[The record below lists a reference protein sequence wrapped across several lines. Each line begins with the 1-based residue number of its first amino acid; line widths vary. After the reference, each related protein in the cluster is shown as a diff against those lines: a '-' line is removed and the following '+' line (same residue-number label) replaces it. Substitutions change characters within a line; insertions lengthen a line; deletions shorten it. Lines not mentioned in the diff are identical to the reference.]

1 MATKL
6 EISELDFDGIKAN
19 LKTFLSQQNEFTDY
33 DFEGSGMSV
42 LLDTLAYNTHYLA
55 YNANMLAN
63 EMYLD
68 SADLRSSVVSLAK
81 QVGYTPTS
89 CTSATATLN
98 VLVSP
103 ASGATLTM
111 ARGTKFTT
119 TVDGQSY
126 SFVNNSD
133 VSIAPT
139 SGAYQF
145 SNLTVKEGSYLNY
158 KYTAS
163 TSDIDQRFIIPNDSV
178 DTTTLTV
185 KVQASS
191 SDSLTRTYTL
201 ASGITGI
208 DSTSEV
214 FFLQEVEGG
223 RFEVYFGDGV
233 MGKAIADGNIVI
245 LDYINCNR
253 DAPNGASSFTLSGT
267 IGGFGNAT
275 VTTVSNANGGTGL
288 ESITSIKYNAPR
300 DYSAQDRAV
309 TAEDYKTLV
318 KSLYANAQSVQVYG
332 GEDAAVPDYGK
343 VYISIKAKSGSNLT
357 VVTKETIIKSL
368 KSYTVASVTPV
379 IIDPE
384 TTFITLSVNFRY
396 NSGLTTKDVT
406 TLQTNVL
413 NAVAT
418 YNNDTL
424 EDFAGMFRYSQLL
437 QTVNEADTSI
447 LSNITTVKM
456 YKLVTPTLSSALK
469 YTLSFNNALYNP
481 HSGHNMTGG
490 GIVSSTGFKISDD
503 DSLNEHFLDDNGSG
517 VLRVYYLSASTR
529 VYTDSTYGTV
539 DYATGEVILTSANI
553 TSISNV
559 DGATS
564 TTIRVFAVPSSNDI
578 VPVRNQVLSI
588 DTSNSTITGEVDGI
602 ISGGSQAGTTYTT
615 TSSYSSGSS
624 TY

>member
-6 EISELDFDGIKAN
+6 EISELDFDGIKSN

-89 CTSATATLN
+89 CTSSTATID
-98 VLVSP
+98 VLVNG

-111 ARGTKFTT
+111 SRGTKFTT

-126 SFVNNSD
+126 SFVNNAD
-133 VSIAPT
+133 VSIPPS
-139 SGAYQF
+139 SGVYKF
-145 SNLTVKEGSYLNY
+145 SNLVIYEGSYLNY
-158 KYTAS
+158 KYTAN

-185 KVQASS
+185 KVQESS
-191 SDSLTRTYTL
+191 SDSTTKTWSL

-208 DSTSEV
+208 DDESEV
-214 FFLQEVEGG
+214 YFLQEVEGG

-245 LDYINCNR
+245 FDYINSNR

-267 IGGFGNAT
+267 VGGFSSAT
-275 VTTVSNANGGTGL
+275 ITTVSNASGGTGL

-318 KSLYANAQSVQVYG
+318 KSIYANAQAVQVYG

-357 VVTKETIIKSL
+357 VVTKESIVQSL
-368 KSYTVASVTPV
+368 KSYAVASVTPV

-384 TTFITLSVNFRY
+384 TTYITLVVNFKY
-396 NSGLTTKDVT
+396 NSGRTTKDVT

-413 NAVAT
+413 TAIAG
-418 YNNDTL
+418 YNNNTL

-437 QTVNEADTSI
+437 QDINEADTSI

-456 YKLVTPTLSSALK
+456 YKYVTPTLSSGLK

-481 HSGHNMTGG
+481 HSGHNSTGG
-490 GIVSSTGFKISDD
+490 GIISSSGFKINND
-503 DSLNEHFLDDNGSG
+503 DSLNEHFLDDDGAG
-517 VLRVYYLSASTR
+517 VLRVYYLSDTTR

-564 TTIRVFAVPSSNDI
+564 TQIRVFVIPSSNDI

-602 ISGGSQAGTTYTT
+602 VSGSSQAGTSYTT
-615 TSSYSSGSS
+615 TSSYSGGSS
-624 TY
+624 Y

>member
-33 DFEGSGMSV
+33 DFEGSGMST
-42 LLDTLAYNTHYLA
+42 LLDVLAYNTHYLG

-89 CTSATATLN
+89 CTSSTATLT
-98 VLVSP
+98 VLVNDATG
-103 ASGATLTM
+103 ASLTM
-111 ARGTKFTT
+111 SRGTKFTT

-126 SFVNNSD
+126 SFVNNAD
-133 VSIAPT
+133 VSITPV
-139 SGAYQF
+139 SGVYQF
-145 SNLTVKEGSYLNY
+145 NNLSIHEGSYLNY
-158 KYTAS
+158 KYTAN

-178 DTTTLTV
+178 DTATLTV
-185 KVQASS
+185 KVQESS
-191 SDSLTRTYTL
+191 SNAITNTYKL
-201 ASGITGI
+201 ATGITSI
-208 DSTSEV
+208 DSTSKV
-214 FFLQEVEGG
+214 YFLQEVEGG

-233 MGKAIADGNIVI
+233 TGKAIADGNIVI

-253 DAPNGASSFTLSGT
+253 DAPNGATTFALSGT
-267 IGGFGNAT
+267 IGGFSSAT
-275 VTTVSNANGGTGL
+275 ITTDSNASGGTGL
-288 ESITSIKYNAPR
+288 ESIASIKYNAPR

-332 GEDAAVPDYGK
+332 GEDAETPDYGK

-357 VVTKETIIKSL
+357 VSTKESLVTSL
-368 KSYTVASVTPV
+368 KTYAVASVTPV

-384 TTFITLSVNFRY
+384 TTYITLVVNFKY
-396 NSGLTTKDVT
+396 DSGRTTKDVT

-413 NAVAT
+413 SKVAS
-418 YNNDTL
+418 YNNNEL
-424 EDFAGMFRYSQLL
+424 EDFTGMFRYSKLIEA
-437 QTVNEADTSI
+437 VNDADVSI
-447 LSNITTVKM
+447 LSNITTVRM
-456 YKLVTPTLSSALK
+456 YKYFTPTLNSGIK
-469 YTLSFNNALYNP
+469 YTLSYNNALYNP
-481 HSGHNMTGG
+481 HSGHNSSGG
-490 GIVSSTGFKISDD
+490 GVISSSGFKVNNDS
-503 DSLNEHFLDDNGSG
+503 SLNEHFLDDDGAGN
-517 VLRVYYLSASTR
+517 LRLYYLSGSTR
-529 VYTDSTYGTV
+529 QYTDSTYGTV
-539 DYATGEVILTSANI
+539 NYTTGEVILTSAHI

-564 TTIRVFAVPSSNDI
+564 TQVRVFATPSSNDV

-588 DTSNSTITGEVDGI
+588 DTSNSTMTGEVDAI
-602 ISGGSQAGTTYTT
+602 ASGSSQAGTSYTT
-615 TSSYSSGSS
+615 TSSYS
-624 TY
+624 

>member
-6 EISELDFDGIKAN
+6 EISELDFDGIKSN

-89 CTSATATLN
+89 CTAATATLN

-111 ARGTKFTT
+111 SRGTKFST
-119 TVDGQSY
+119 TVNNQSY
-126 SFVNNSD
+126 SFVNNAD
-133 VSIAPT
+133 VSITPV
-139 SGAYQF
+139 SGVYQF
-145 SNLTVKEGSYLNY
+145 NNLVVTEGSYLNF
-158 KYTAS
+158 KYTAN

-178 DTTTLTV
+178 DTTTLSV
-185 KVQASS
+185 KVQESA
-191 SDSLTRTYTL
+191 SDSTTRTYTL
-201 ASGITGI
+201 TSGITEI
-208 DSTSEV
+208 DSSSEV
-214 FFLQEVEGG
+214 YFLQEVEGG

-267 IGGFGNAT
+267 VGGFANAT
-275 VTTVSNANGGTGL
+275 VTTVNNANGGTGL

-357 VVTKETIIKSL
+357 VVTKESIVQSL
-368 KSYTVASVTPV
+368 KSYAVASVTPV

-384 TTFITLSVNFRY
+384 TTFITLTVNFRY
-396 NSGLTTKDVT
+396 NSGLTVKDVT

-413 NAVAT
+413 NAITT

-447 LSNITTVKM
+447 LSNITTVKL
-456 YKLVTPTLSSALK
+456 YKLVTPTLSEALK

-481 HSGHNMTGG
+481 HSGHNATGG
-490 GIVSSTGFKISDD
+490 GIISSTGFKISDD
-503 DSLNEHFLDDNGSG
+503 DSTNEHFLDDTGAG
-517 VLRVYYLSASTR
+517 VLRVYYLNGATR

-539 DYATGEVILTSANI
+539 DYDTGEVVLTSANI

-564 TTIRVFAVPSSNDI
+564 TTIRVFAVPNSNDI

-615 TSSYSSGSS
+615 SSSYSSGSS

>member
-6 EISELDFDGIKAN
+6 EISELDFDGIKSN

-42 LLDTLAYNTHYLA
+42 LLDVLAYNTHYLG

-103 ASGATLTM
+103 ASGASLTM
-111 ARGTKFTT
+111 SRGTKFTT

-133 VSIAPT
+133 VSITPT
-139 SGAYQF
+139 DGVYQF
-145 SNLTVKEGSYLNY
+145 SNLVVYEGSYLNY
-158 KYTAS
+158 KYTAN

-191 SDSLTRTYTL
+191 SDSTTKTYSL
-201 ASGITGI
+201 ATGITGI
-208 DSTSEV
+208 DSDSEV
-214 FFLQEVEGG
+214 YFLQEVEGG
-223 RFEVYFGDGV
+223 RFEVFFGDGV
-233 MGKAIADGNIVI
+233 LGKAIADGNIVI
-245 LDYINCNR
+245 LDYINTNR
-253 DAPNGASSFTLSGT
+253 DAPNGATSFTLSGT
-267 IGGFGNAT
+267 VGGFTNAT
-275 VTTVSNANGGTGL
+275 VTTVSNSSGGTGL

-332 GEDAAVPDYGK
+332 GEDAEVPDYGK

-357 VVTKETIIKSL
+357 VATKESLVQSL
-368 KSYTVASVTPV
+368 KSYAVASVRPV

-384 TTFITLSVNFRY
+384 TTYITLVTNFKY

-413 NAVAT
+413 TTIAS
-418 YNNDTL
+418 YNNNTL
-424 EDFAGMFRYSQLL
+424 EDFAGMFRYSQLIEDI
-437 QTVNEADTSI
+437 NNADTSI
-447 LSNITTVKM
+447 LSNITTVKI
-456 YKLVTPTLSSALK
+456 YKYITPTLASALK
-469 YTLSFNNALYNP
+469 YTLNFNNALYNP
-481 HSGHNMTGG
+481 HSGHNSSGG
-490 GIVSSTGFKISDD
+490 GVVSSTGFKINND
-503 DSLNEHFLDDNGSG
+503 DSLNEHFIDDDGAGN
-517 VLRVYYLSASTR
+517 LRVYHLNGVTR
-529 VYTDSTYGTV
+529 VYTDSTYGTI
-539 DYATGEVILTSANI
+539 DYTTGQVILTSSHI
-553 TSISNV
+553 TSISDV
-559 DGATS
+559 DGAAS
-564 TTIRVFAVPSSNDI
+564 TQIRLFVIPSSNDI

-588 DTSNSTITGEVDGI
+588 DTSNSNIIGEVDGLA
-602 ISGGSQAGTTYTT
+602 SGGSQAGTSYTT
-615 TSSYSSGSS
+615 TSSYS
-624 TY
+624 

>member
-6 EISELDFDGIKAN
+6 EISELDFDGIKSN

-42 LLDTLAYNTHYLA
+42 LLDVLAYNTHYLG

-89 CTSATATLN
+89 CTSSTATIN
-98 VLVSP
+98 VLVNN
-103 ASGATLTM
+103 ASGASLTM
-111 ARGTKFTT
+111 SRGTKFTT

-126 SFVNNSD
+126 SFVNNAD
-133 VSIAPT
+133 VSITPV
-139 SGAYQF
+139 SGVYQF
-145 SNLTVKEGSYLNY
+145 DNLTVYEGSYLNY
-158 KYTAS
+158 KYTAN

-185 KVQASS
+185 KVQESS
-191 SDSLTRTYTL
+191 SDATTNTYTL
-201 ASGITGI
+201 ATGITGL
-208 DSTSEV
+208 DSTSKV
-214 FFLQEVEGG
+214 YFLQEVEGG

-233 MGKAIADGNIVI
+233 TGKAIEDGNIVI
-245 LDYINCNR
+245 LDYINGNR
-253 DAPNGASSFTLSGT
+253 DAPNGATTFSLSGT
-267 IGGFGNAT
+267 IGGFSSAT
-275 VTTVSNANGGTGL
+275 ITTVSNASGGTGL

-318 KSLYANAQSVQVYG
+318 KGLYANAQAVQVYG
-332 GEDAAVPDYGK
+332 GEDAATPDYGK

-357 VVTKETIIKSL
+357 TATKESIVQSL
-368 KSYTVASVTPV
+368 KSYAVASVTPV

-384 TTFITLSVNFRY
+384 TTFITLVVNFKY
-396 NSGLTTKDVT
+396 NSGITTKDVS

-413 NAVAT
+413 TKIAS
-418 YNNDTL
+418 YNNNTL
-424 EDFAGMFRYSQLL
+424 EDFAGMFRYSKLIEDI
-437 QTVNEADTSI
+437 NNADTSI

-456 YKLVTPTLSSALK
+456 YKYFTPTLNSGLK
-469 YTLSFNNALYNP
+469 YTLNYNNALYNP
-481 HSGHNMTGG
+481 HSGHNASGG
-490 GIVSSTGFKISDD
+490 GVISSSGFKVNNDS
-503 DSLNEHFLDDNGSG
+503 SLNEHFLDDDGAGN
-517 VLRVYYLSASTR
+517 LRIYYLSGTTR
-529 VYTDSTYGTV
+529 VYTDTTFGTV
-539 DYATGEVILTSANI
+539 NYTTGEVILTSAHI

-564 TTIRVFAVPSSNDI
+564 TQIRVFATPSSNDV

-602 ISGGSQAGTTYTT
+602 ESGSSQAGTTYTT
-615 TSSYSSGSS
+615 TSSYS
-624 TY
+624 

>member
-1 MATKL
+1 
-6 EISELDFDGIKAN
+6 
-19 LKTFLSQQNEFTDY
+19 
-33 DFEGSGMSV
+33 
-42 LLDTLAYNTHYLA
+42 
-55 YNANMLAN
+55 MLAN

-89 CTSATATLN
+89 CTAATATLN

-111 ARGTKFTT
+111 SRGTKFTT
-119 TVDGQSY
+119 TVNSQSY
-126 SFVNNSD
+126 SFVNNAD
-133 VSIAPT
+133 VSITPV
-139 SGAYQF
+139 SGVYQF
-145 SNLTVKEGSYLNY
+145 NNLVVTEGSYLNF
-158 KYTAS
+158 KYTAH

-191 SDSLTRTYTL
+191 SDSTTRTYTL

-208 DSTSEV
+208 DDTSEV
-214 FFLQEVEGG
+214 YFLQEVEGG

-267 IGGFGNAT
+267 VGGFSNAT
-275 VTTVSNANGGTGL
+275 VTTVSNADGGTGL

-357 VVTKETIIKSL
+357 VVTKESLVQSL
-368 KSYTVASVTPV
+368 KSYAVASVTPV

-384 TTFITLSVNFRY
+384 TTFITLTVNFRY
-396 NSGLTTKDVT
+396 NSGLTVKDVT

-413 NAVAT
+413 TQITA

-447 LSNITTVKM
+447 LSNITTVKL
-456 YKLVTPTLSSALK
+456 YKLVTPTLSEALK

-481 HSGHNMTGG
+481 HSGHNATGG
-490 GIVSSTGFKISDD
+490 GIISSTGFKISDD
-503 DSLNEHFLDDNGSG
+503 DSTNEHFLDDTGAG
-517 VLRVYYLSASTR
+517 VLRVYYLNGATR
-529 VYTDSTYGTV
+529 VYTDATYGTV
-539 DYATGEVILTSANI
+539 DYDTGEVVLTSANI

-564 TTIRVFAVPSSNDI
+564 TTIRVFAVPNSNDI

-615 TSSYSSGSS
+615 SSSYSSGSS

>member
-33 DFEGSGMSV
+33 DFEGSGMST
-42 LLDTLAYNTHYLA
+42 LLDVLAYNTHYLG

-89 CTSATATLN
+89 CTSSTATID
-98 VLVSP
+98 VLVND
-103 ASGATLTM
+103 ASGASLTM
-111 ARGTKFTT
+111 SRGTKFTT

-133 VSIAPT
+133 ASITPT
-139 SGAYQF
+139 DGVYKF
-145 SNLTVKEGSYLNY
+145 SNLTIYEGSYLNY

-185 KVQASS
+185 KIQESS
-191 SDSLTRTYTL
+191 SDATTNTYTL
-201 ASGITGI
+201 ATGITGL
-208 DSTSEV
+208 DSTSKV
-214 FFLQEVEGG
+214 YFLQEVEGG

-233 MGKAIADGNIVI
+233 TGKAIEDGNIVI
-245 LDYINCNR
+245 LDYINGNR
-253 DAPNGASSFTLSGT
+253 DAPNGATTFSLSGT
-267 IGGFGNAT
+267 IGGFSSAT
-275 VTTVSNANGGTGL
+275 ITTVSNASGGTGL

-318 KSLYANAQSVQVYG
+318 KSLYANAQAVQVYG
-332 GEDAAVPDYGK
+332 GEDAETPDYGK

-357 VVTKETIIKSL
+357 TATKESLVQSL
-368 KSYTVASVTPV
+368 KQYAVASVTPV

-384 TTFITLSVNFRY
+384 TTYITLVVSFKY
-396 NSGLTTKDVT
+396 NSNLTTKDVS

-413 NAVAT
+413 TKVAS

-424 EDFAGMFRYSQLL
+424 EDFAGMFRYSKLIEA
-437 QTVNEADTSI
+437 VNDADTSI

-456 YKLVTPTLSSALK
+456 YKYFTPTLNSGIK
-469 YTLSFNNALYNP
+469 YTLSYNNALYNP
-481 HSGHNMTGG
+481 HSGHNSSGG
-490 GIVSSTGFKISDD
+490 GVISSSGFKVNNDS
-503 DSLNEHFLDDNGSG
+503 SLNEHFLDDDGAGN
-517 VLRVYYLSASTR
+517 LRLYYLSGTTR
-529 VYTDSTYGTV
+529 VYTDTTYGTIN
-539 DYATGEVILTSANI
+539 YSTGEVVLTSAHI

-564 TTIRVFAVPSSNDI
+564 TQIRVFATPSSNDI

-602 ISGGSQAGTTYTT
+602 ESGSSQAGTTYTT
-615 TSSYSSGSS
+615 TSSYS
-624 TY
+624 